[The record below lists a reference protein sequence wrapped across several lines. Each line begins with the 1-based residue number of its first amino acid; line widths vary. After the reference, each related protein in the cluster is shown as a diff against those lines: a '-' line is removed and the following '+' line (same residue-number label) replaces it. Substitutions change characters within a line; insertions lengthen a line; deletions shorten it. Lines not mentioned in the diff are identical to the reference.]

1 MKRRSASLKGLHP
14 VTPLPMKNVP
24 LTLALFCGMAAA
36 ASAQIS
42 FNGSYSED
50 FDTLTSSSA
59 VTLSDTNNAQTNIG
73 IANWVATKTGGSST
87 DFALQPWA
95 ANNTSVSGLYSFG
108 VPGDP
113 ADADRSLGSES
124 YATNFGNIA
133 FGTSFT
139 NTSGATINTL
149 TITYTAEFWRT
160 TASTTQALTFAYGFS
175 GGSVTGANFLT
186 ASMTTSSGLSVTAP
200 SSVSNVVQNGNL
212 PANQQSI
219 SLTLTDLNW
228 TTDKTL
234 FIRWTD
240 SDQSGH
246 EAAIGVDNLVLSTI
260 PEPST
265 QALLAGAAGL
275 LMAIGSRRRRG

>member
-1 MKRRSASLKGLHP
+1 
-14 VTPLPMKNVP
+14 MKNVP
-24 LTLALFCGMAAA
+24 FTIAGFCGLAAA

-50 FDTLTSSSA
+50 FNALTSSAA

-73 IANWVATKTGGSST
+73 IANWVAAKTGGSST
-87 DFALQPWA
+87 GFALQPWA
-95 ANNTSVSGLYSFG
+95 ANNTSVSALYSFG

-113 ADADRSLGSES
+113 ADADRSLGSVT
-124 YATNFGNIA
+124 YATNYGNIV

-139 NTSGATINTL
+139 NTTGATITTL
-149 TITYTAEFWRT
+149 TISYTAEFWRT
-160 TASTTQALTFAYGFS
+160 TASTTQVLTFAYGLN
-175 GGSVTGANFLT
+175 GGSLTSANFLT
-186 ASMTTSSGLSVTAP
+186 ASMTTVSGLSATAP

-212 PANQQSI
+212 TANQQSI

-240 SDQSGH
+240 TDQGGH

-265 QALLAGAAGL
+265 YAMLAGAAGL
-275 LMAIGSRRRRG
+275 VLALGTRRRK